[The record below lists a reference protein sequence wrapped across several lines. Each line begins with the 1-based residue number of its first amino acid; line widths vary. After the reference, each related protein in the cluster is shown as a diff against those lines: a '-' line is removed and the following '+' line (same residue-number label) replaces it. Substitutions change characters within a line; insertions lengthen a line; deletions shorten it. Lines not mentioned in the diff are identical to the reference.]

1 MKMVHFLEGV
11 QFDKLHI
18 EALSENSLTKE
29 IRICMPKGAII
40 DKHKA
45 PGSISVQV
53 LEGKIIFEAKNEKI
67 EMLKGALISLEAQVL
82 HRLDALENSVIRLS
96 LNKNQ

>member
-11 QFDKLHI
+11 CFEKLHI
-18 EALSENSLTKE
+18 EALSENSSNKE
-29 IRICMPKGAII
+29 IRICMPKGAIM

-45 PGSISVQV
+45 PGAISVQV
-53 LEGKIIFEAKNEKI
+53 LEGKIIFEAENEKI

-96 LNKNQ
+96 LSKK

>member
-11 QFDKLHI
+11 HFEKFHI
-18 EALSENSLTKE
+18 EALSENSSNKE
-29 IRICMPKGAII
+29 IRICMPKGAIM

-45 PGSISVQV
+45 PGAISVQV
-53 LEGKIIFEAKNEKI
+53 LEGKIIFEAENEKI
-67 EMLKGALISLEAQVL
+67 EMHKGALISLEAQVL

-96 LNKNQ
+96 LSKK

>member
-1 MKMVHFLEGV
+1 MRVINFLEGV
-11 QFDKLHI
+11 CFEKLHI
-18 EALSENSLTKE
+18 EVLSENSSNKE

-45 PGSISVQV
+45 PGAISVQV
-53 LEGKIIFEAKNEKI
+53 LEGKIVFEVGDEKI
-67 EMLKGALISLEAQVL
+67 EMPKGALISLEAQVL

-96 LNKNQ
+96 LSKK

>member
-1 MKMVHFLEGV
+1 MEVVHFLEGV
-11 QFDKLHI
+11 CFEKLHI
-18 EALSENSLTKE
+18 EALSENSSNKE

-45 PGSISVQV
+45 PGAISVQV
-53 LEGKIIFEAKNEKI
+53 LEGKIIFEVENEKI
-67 EMLKGALISLEAQVL
+67 EMPKGVLISLEAQVL

-96 LNKNQ
+96 LSKK

>member
-11 QFDKLHI
+11 HFEKLHI
-18 EALSENSLTKE
+18 ETLNENSSNKE
-29 IRICMPKGAII
+29 MRICMPKGAIL

-45 PGSISVQV
+45 PGAISVQV
-53 LEGKIIFEAKNEKI
+53 LEGKIIFEVENEKI
-67 EMLKGALISLEAQVL
+67 EMPKGALISLEVQVL

-96 LNKNQ
+96 LSKK

>member
-1 MKMVHFLEGV
+1 MRVVNFLEGV
-11 QFDKLHI
+11 HFEKLNI
-18 EALSENSLTKE
+18 ETLNENSSNKE
-29 IRICMPKGAII
+29 MCICMPKGAIL

-45 PGSISVQV
+45 PGAISVQV

-67 EMLKGALISLEAQVL
+67 EMPKGALISLEAQVL

-96 LNKNQ
+96 LSKK

>member
-11 QFDKLHI
+11 HFEKLHI

-29 IRICMPKGAII
+29 IRICMPKGAIM

-53 LEGKIIFEAKNEKI
+53 LEGKIIFEAENEKI

>member
-11 QFDKLHI
+11 HFEKLHI
-18 EALSENSLTKE
+18 EALNENSSNKE

-45 PGSISVQV
+45 PGAISVQV
-53 LEGKIIFEAKNEKI
+53 LEGKIIFEVENEKI
-67 EMLKGALISLEAQVL
+67 EMSKGALISLEAQVL

-96 LNKNQ
+96 LSKK

>member
-1 MKMVHFLEGV
+1 MEVVHFLEGV
-11 QFDKLHI
+11 HFEKLHI
-18 EALSENSLTKE
+18 EALNENSSNKE

-45 PGSISVQV
+45 PGAISVQV
-53 LEGKIIFEAKNEKI
+53 LEGKIIFEVESEKI
-67 EMLKGALISLEAQVL
+67 EMPKGALISLEAQVS

-96 LNKNQ
+96 LSKK

>member
-11 QFDKLHI
+11 HFEKLHI
-18 EALSENSLTKE
+18 ETLNENSSNKE
-29 IRICMPKGAII
+29 IRICMPKGAIM

-45 PGSISVQV
+45 PGAISVQV
-53 LEGKIIFEAKNEKI
+53 LEGKIIFEIENEKI
-67 EMLKGALISLEAQVL
+67 EMHKGALISLEAQVL

-96 LNKNQ
+96 LSKK

>member
-11 QFDKLHI
+11 RFEKLYI
-18 EALSENSLTKE
+18 EALSENSSNKE
-29 IRICMPKGAII
+29 IRICMPKGAIL

-45 PGSISVQV
+45 PGAISVQV
-53 LEGKIIFEAKNEKI
+53 LEGKIIFEVENEKI
-67 EMLKGALISLEAQVL
+67 EMSKGALISLEAQVL

-96 LNKNQ
+96 LSKK

>member
-11 QFDKLHI
+11 HFEKLHI
-18 EALSENSLTKE
+18 EALNENSSNKE
-29 IRICMPKGAII
+29 IRICMPKGTIL

-45 PGSISVQV
+45 PGAISVQV
-53 LEGKIIFEAKNEKI
+53 LEGKIIFEVGDEKI
-67 EMLKGALISLEAQVL
+67 EMSKGALISLEAQVL

-96 LNKNQ
+96 LSKK

>member
-11 QFDKLHI
+11 CFEKLHI
-18 EALSENSLTKE
+18 EALSENSSNKE
-29 IRICMPKGAII
+29 IRICMPKGAIL

-45 PGSISVQV
+45 PGAISVQV
-53 LEGKIIFEAKNEKI
+53 LEGKIIFEAENEKI
-67 EMLKGALISLEAQVL
+67 EMPKGALISLESQVL

-96 LNKNQ
+96 LSKK

>member
-11 QFDKLHI
+11 RFEKLHI
-18 EALSENSLTKE
+18 EALSENSSNKE
-29 IRICMPKGAII
+29 MRICMPKGAIL

-45 PGSISVQV
+45 PGAISVQV
-53 LEGKIIFEAKNEKI
+53 LEGKIIFEVENEKI
-67 EMLKGALISLEAQVL
+67 EMHKGALISLEAQVL

-96 LNKNQ
+96 LSKK